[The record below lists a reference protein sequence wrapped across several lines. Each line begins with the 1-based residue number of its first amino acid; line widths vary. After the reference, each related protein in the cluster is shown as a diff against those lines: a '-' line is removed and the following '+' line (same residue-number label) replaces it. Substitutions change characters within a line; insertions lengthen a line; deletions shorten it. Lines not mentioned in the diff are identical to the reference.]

1 MGFTLFCPPFYLRI
15 QNSKTFSYPSKKPK
29 NIHVMV
35 SHTYPLNTAIAK
47 YLHNTRCKIFHRLQ
61 DKSNQNEMRDK
72 AGETCEASLEL
83 GVDVFVLVYQYINL
97 CSLWMLSSE
106 CVSECCLVKNSLT
119 RGMVRK
125 WSFTIQNRKQ
135 SEVMA

>member
-1 MGFTLFCPPFYLRI
+1 
-15 QNSKTFSYPSKKPK
+15 
-29 NIHVMV
+29 MV

-83 GVDVFVLVYQYINL
+83 GSRCVCACVPVYKFMFLVDVI
-97 CSLWMLSSE
+97 
-106 CVSECCLVKNSLT
+106 K
-119 RGMVRK
+119 
-125 WSFTIQNRKQ
+125 
-135 SEVMA
+135 

>member
-1 MGFTLFCPPFYLRI
+1 
-15 QNSKTFSYPSKKPK
+15 
-29 NIHVMV
+29 MV

-61 DKSNQNEMRDK
+61 DKCNQNEMRDK
-72 AGETCEASLEL
+72 AGETCEASLAL
-83 GVDVFVLVYQYINL
+83 GVDAFLLVCQCINL

-106 CVSECCLVKNSLT
+106 CVSECCLVKN